1 MFTLP
6 KSPSP
11 FDIAPKIVRVSCRGL
26 KMLSAPVHRIYDRV
40 YYQVLFGLEIPYA
53 PELSRKL
60 AALAMQQGR
69 GDAPVPGEVWEAQY
83 RRDQWSFLRGLD
95 QMTRYSVIAGYVQAL
110 KRDGKLLDVG
120 CGEGLLLD
128 QLGDS
133 AYSKFIGIDISQ
145 TAVER
150 ARAKHHPRSFFTC
163 VDAREFVA
171 DENFDTI
178 IFNEVLYYFP
188 DPLAVTRTYCGWLEP
203 NGLLITSLYGRSDR
217 ARAIGRLLKKAY
229 RSVDEVEI
237 SSHGERWTI
246 DVFSPETQTIPAV
259 SKN

>member
-1 MFTLP
+1 MLTLP

-11 FDIAPKIVRVSCRGL
+11 FDIAPKIVRVSCRGF
-26 KMLSAPVHRIYDRV
+26 KMLSAPVQRIFDRV
-40 YYQVLFGLEIPYA
+40 YYQVLFGLQIPYA
-53 PELSRKL
+53 PELSQKL
-60 AALAMQQGR
+60 AALAMEQGR

-120 CGEGLLLD
+120 CGEGVLLD
-128 QLGDS
+128 QLCDC
-133 AYSKFIGIDISQ
+133 AYSKFIGIDISP

-150 ARAKHHPRSFFTC
+150 ARAKHHPRSFFAC

-171 DENFDTI
+171 DEIFDTI

-188 DPLAVTRTYCGWLEP
+188 DPLTVMRTYSERLEP

-217 ARAIGRLLKKAY
+217 ARAIGRLLKREY

-237 SSHGERWTI
+237 SRNGEIWII
-246 DVFSPETQTIPAV
+246 DVFSPETQTIPAAG
-259 SKN
+259 KN